1 MKKGSALIGV
11 LLLLVGMLIIGIS
24 LNSAVLSTTINTKRA
39 YRSVSALSYAE
50 AGINKALWELNKAGS
65 TYNGESNNT
74 SLSGGSFDV
83 VMTTISGNVKQ
94 ITSTGYVPNKA
105 KYLSKKVIRAKV
117 SDKPSTTGVAFN
129 YGIQA
134 GGLGITM
141 SNNAKIL
148 GNVYAGGTIS
158 GANGASV
165 TGGKIQS
172 LAVSG
177 NAKAHTITGSNI
189 SKDAWFQ
196 TLTSTT
202 VEGTQHPN
210 SPDPVNQNLPI
221 SDTTIAGW
229 EVTAV
234 AGGTYSGN
242 MNLSGNTSLGPKKID
257 GNLTATNGTILTIT
271 GTIWVTGN
279 INLANNMIVK
289 LDPGYKSNSGLII
302 SDSQTDKANYGKIN
316 ISNNVQ
322 VQGSGSANSY
332 IMLLSTNNSSTLSN
346 PAINVSN
353 NSTAVVYYATT
364 GVLEVSNNAKIRAIT
379 GGGLHLSNGSQV
391 QYDSGLASAEF
402 SGGPGGSWAITE
414 WQTLH

>member
-1 MKKGSALIGV
+1 
-11 LLLLVGMLIIGIS
+11 
-24 LNSAVLSTTINTKRA
+24 
-39 YRSVSALSYAE
+39 
-50 AGINKALWELNKAGS
+50 
-65 TYNGESNNT
+65 
-74 SLSGGSFDV
+74 
-83 VMTTISGNVKQ
+83 
-94 ITSTGYVPNKA
+94 VPNKA
-105 KYLSKKVIRAKV
+105 KYLSKKVIRVKV

-129 YGIQA
+129 YGIQS

-141 SNNAKIL
+141 SNNAKIF

-165 TGGKIQS
+165 TGDVIMSGASGKIQS

-177 NAKAHTITGSNI
+177 NAKAHTITESNI
-189 SKDAWFQ
+189 SKDAWYQ

-202 VEGTQHPN
+202 VGGTKHPD
-210 SPDPVNQNLPI
+210 SPDPANQNLPI
-221 SDTTIAGW
+221 SDTTIAEW

-332 IMLLSTNNSSTLSN
+332 IMLLSTNNSSNLSN

-379 GGGLHLSNGSQV
+379 GGGLHLSNGAQIE
-391 QYDSGLASAEF
+391 YDSGLASAEF
-402 SGGPGGSWAITE
+402 SGGPGGSWAVTE